1 MKHSILK
8 ETVVIFCAAVLI
20 ASTVAVIFSF
30 VYNAGL
36 TEKIAGQFARAG
48 AASAARAIEGVD
60 YDALTQSKSR
70 DVYMQTRRTL
80 KSICKSFEL
89 KYLYVYEPD
98 TESDSIRYI
107 MTVAS
112 DEKQDKMVASER
124 GLGKVISHNLTEQEQ
139 YALSGEEHGEAYV
152 EENAYGDV
160 YTWICPIY
168 KDGSVIA
175 LVGSDYS
182 TAVLFQRTVKRT
194 LVIIVPMICVLILA
208 ILISLFAIRKKI
220 LLPVKALSQ
229 RMNSFITD
237 KGVGFQP
244 LDIHLDNEIGEMAD
258 SFSKMSGDIKN
269 YLANIKT
276 LTAERTRTSAEFDI
290 ARRIQNGIVPENTE
304 VLGKFYN
311 AFARAKAAKDVGGD
325 FYDCFEIK
333 DGNLCAVIGD
343 VSGKGIAAAM
353 FMVMTRTMLHDCLSS
368 GYSPADALNNVNN
381 ALCTSNPEGMFATVF
396 AAVLNPKNGELCF
409 ANAGHTRPVIT
420 GENARFLEIDSGI
433 AVGLFEDSD
442 IKDNYINLKKGE
454 SIILYSDGVTDIV
467 NKNNEFFGA
476 ERLFE
481 VVRSSGDAKIA
492 VKSLEIAASEF
503 AAGAEQFDDY
513 TVLAL
518 NYIGDKNILRLV
530 PRESSL
536 PELRKAVLA
545 VTGKNRRGKKIYLAC
560 EEAFV
565 NIASY
570 SKATAVETE
579 FEKQDHILRIT
590 FSDNGTP
597 FNPVSA
603 NIKKKGFDELDSGG
617 MGLSLIRQ
625 IAENM
630 WYKRQD
636 NKNIL
641 FLEFTLKEE

>member
-1 MKHSILK
+1 MKHSILN
-8 ETVVIFCAAVLI
+8 EPVVIFCAAVLI

-107 MTVAS
+107 MT
-112 DEKQDKMVASER
+112 VASER

-237 KGVGFQP
+237 KGVGLIYIWIMKSEKWLIHFQ
-244 LDIHLDNEIGEMAD
+244 
-258 SFSKMSGDIKN
+258 
-269 YLANIKT
+269 
-276 LTAERTRTSAEFDI
+276 R
-290 ARRIQNGIVPENTE
+290 
-304 VLGKFYN
+304 
-311 AFARAKAAKDVGGD
+311 
-325 FYDCFEIK
+325 
-333 DGNLCAVIGD
+333 
-343 VSGKGIAAAM
+343 
-353 FMVMTRTMLHDCLSS
+353 
-368 GYSPADALNNVNN
+368 
-381 ALCTSNPEGMFATVF
+381 
-396 AAVLNPKNGELCF
+396 
-409 ANAGHTRPVIT
+409 
-420 GENARFLEIDSGI
+420 
-433 AVGLFEDSD
+433 
-442 IKDNYINLKKGE
+442 
-454 SIILYSDGVTDIV
+454 
-467 NKNNEFFGA
+467 
-476 ERLFE
+476 
-481 VVRSSGDAKIA
+481 
-492 VKSLEIAASEF
+492 
-503 AAGAEQFDDY
+503 
-513 TVLAL
+513 
-518 NYIGDKNILRLV
+518 
-530 PRESSL
+530 
-536 PELRKAVLA
+536 
-545 VTGKNRRGKKIYLAC
+545 
-560 EEAFV
+560 
-565 NIASY
+565 
-570 SKATAVETE
+570 
-579 FEKQDHILRIT
+579 
-590 FSDNGTP
+590 
-597 FNPVSA
+597 
-603 NIKKKGFDELDSGG
+603 
-617 MGLSLIRQ
+617 
-625 IAENM
+625 
-630 WYKRQD
+630 
-636 NKNIL
+636 
-641 FLEFTLKEE
+641 